1 MIEYCKQ
8 KTTQDV
14 YQKVISS
21 KAMFAQKLYVCRQQG
36 KMHDQK
42 SQLIEWLDDNIDILY
57 ANSQNSKKVK
67 SDKKTLYKSTLMK
80 NGTGGANQDKD
91 AIVEQF

>member
-67 SDKKTLYKSTLMK
+67 SD
-80 NGTGGANQDKD
+80 
-91 AIVEQF
+91 